1 MGEPLLEVKD
11 LHVHFVVRE
20 GTVHAVNGISF
31 SVEKGKVLA
40 ILGESGCGKTVTLR
54 AIARLLPGRG
64 ARVSGDVSLNGRN
77 LYELPE
83 QDMQDIRGR
92 LISMVFQ
99 EPMTALDPVYTVGGQ
114 IVEALLRHQGMS
126 REAATRRALELLEV
140 VQIPS
145 PERRLKSY
153 PHEMSGGMRQR
164 AMIAMALA
172 CGPELLLADEPTTS
186 LDVTVQAQVLYLLKD
201 LQQQI
206 GMALI
211 LVSHDLGVVAEVA
224 DDVVVM
230 YAGRVVEHG
239 PVREVFKN
247 PTHPYTEGLIK
258 STVRRGG
265 RGEKLVAILG
275 QPPDLLGLPRGCSF
289 APRCPYVHD
298 RCLEKFPPTYSVSRV
313 HTARCYRLEEE

>member
-1 MGEPLLEVKD
+1 LGEPLLEVKD
-11 LHVHFVVRE
+11 LHVQFVVRE
-20 GTVHAVNGISF
+20 GIVHAVNGISF

-40 ILGESGCGKTVTLR
+40 FLGESGCGKTVTLR
-54 AIARLLPGRG
+54 AIARLLPGRR

-83 QDMQDIRGR
+83 QDMQNIRGR

-230 YAGRVVEHG
+230 YAGRIVEHG

>member
-11 LHVHFVVRE
+11 LHVQFVVRE
-20 GTVHAVNGISF
+20 GIVHAVNGISF

-40 ILGESGCGKTVTLR
+40 FLGESGCGKTVTLR
-54 AIARLLPGRG
+54 AIARLLPGRR

-83 QDMQDIRGR
+83 QDMQNIRGR

-230 YAGRVVEHG
+230 YAGRIVEHG

>member
-1 MGEPLLEVKD
+1 LGEPLLEVKD
-11 LHVHFVVRE
+11 LHVQFVVRE
-20 GTVHAVNGISF
+20 GIVHAVNGISF

-40 ILGESGCGKTVTLR
+40 FLGESGCGKTVTLR
-54 AIARLLPGRG
+54 AIARLLPGRR

-83 QDMQDIRGR
+83 QDMQNIRGR

-230 YAGRVVEHG
+230 YAGRIVEHG

-265 RGEKLVAILG
+265 RGEKLVAIQG

>member
-11 LHVHFVVRE
+11 LHVQFVVRE
-20 GTVHAVNGISF
+20 GIVHAVNGISF

-40 ILGESGCGKTVTLR
+40 FLGESGCGKTVTLR

-99 EPMTALDPVYTVGGQ
+99 EPMTALDPVFTVGGQ

>member
-258 STVRRGG
+258 STVRRGV